1 MVRALD
7 NLSIPPDF
15 LLLDAFPL
23 PESDL
28 PQKAIVR
35 GDTLCTSIAAASIA
49 AKVER
54 DRVMCELDR
63 EYPGYG
69 FARHKG
75 YCTPAHVAALK
86 SLGPSEVHRI
96 TFAPV
101 RDRAKAEG
109 VFSDRLTPRL
119 LV

>member
-1 MVRALD
+1 MY
-7 NLSIPPDF
+7 
-15 LLLDAFPL
+15 
-23 PESDL
+23 
-28 PQKAIVR
+28 
-35 GDTLCTSIAAASIA
+35 
-49 AKVER
+49 
-54 DRVMCELDR
+54 ELDR

-75 YCTPAHVAALK
+75 YCTAAHVAALE
-86 SLGPSEVHRI
+86 SLGPCEVHRI

-109 VFSDRLTPRL
+109 VYSNRLRPGP